1 MRFAKYYNVTKLVD
15 DMQKK
20 EEIDTYP
27 TEAKD
32 KIVWRR
38 IVCKIAN
45 ETKFSLGDM
54 NMITFKC
61 LYKLTKEEVR
71 GIVFDI
77 KNGKSYTVL
86 GWEDYYATDAD
97 IIEYYNSL

>member
-1 MRFAKYYNVTKLVD
+1 MEKYRECSV
-15 DMQKK
+15 
-20 EEIDTYP
+20 
-27 TEAKD
+27 
-32 KIVWRR
+32 KIYD
-38 IVCKIAN
+38 
-45 ETKFSLGDM
+45 SLGDM

-61 LYKLTKEEVR
+61 LYKLTKEEVQ

-97 IIEYYNSL
+97 IIKYYNSL